1 MLMNK
6 KEMKAH
12 YESKT
17 LGEVRE
23 IYSERDRVLNNMKEI
38 IKDYAQKII
47 DLDPSKRNYV
57 SNLKDY
63 ADHVKSYSKDIAEEI
78 AFLEIIK
85 PILNKKEAEGINQAE
100 YEKYMS
106 DNKENIQLLI
116 QKVRSMEQYALENW
130 DNEKWSKKDIQYV
143 HDLMLKELIIM
154 LKDNVGSI
162 KEIRRLEYNSNRG
175 MDGTIEGTKGTVGIN
190 TVLAGGYNIQKLH
203 YRTLIQKWGN

>member
-1 MLMNK
+1 MTK

-17 LGEVRE
+17 LGEVRG
-23 IYSERDRVLNNMKEI
+23 IYSERDRVLENMKGI
-38 IKDYAQKII
+38 IKDYSQKII
-47 DLDPSKRNYV
+47 DLDPESRNYI

-63 ADHVKSYSKDIAEEI
+63 ADHIKSYSRDIAEEVN
-78 AFLEIIK
+78 FLEILK
-85 PILNKKEAEGINQAE
+85 PILDKKEIEGIDQKE
-100 YEKYMS
+100 YERYMS

-116 QKVRSMEQYALENW
+116 FKLEEMKKHAVETW
-130 DNEKWSKKDIQYV
+130 DEEKWSRKDILYA

-162 KEIRRLEYNSNRG
+162 IEIRRLEYNSNRG
-175 MDGTIEGTKGTVGIN
+175 MDGTIAGTKGNVSIN
-190 TVLAGGYNIQKLH
+190 TIIAGGMVQRLH